1 MRLAFLPLLI
11 GVSALTA
18 FIVFLFI
25 GPFHIVELPLDT
37 FGTLIF
43 DACLC
48 LTFFLQHS
56 VMIRKGVRTRIVH
69 RIPNRYFGALFT
81 TVTAVMLFSFVLLW
95 QESSHSISSADGI
108 FRWLLQGIFLAAAAI
123 QPWIARSLGAS
134 VDVFGDK
141 TLARSVEAVPPP
153 PGPIL
158 LAGPYRWVRHPSYFT
173 ALVMI
178 WSYPDLTAD
187 RLLLNVL
194 FTAWI
199 ILGTVLEERDLI
211 AVYGKEYRTY
221 QCAVPM
227 LIPYRVPRR
236 GRGETIEE
244 D

>member
-1 MRLAFLPLLI
+1 MRLAFLPALI
-11 GVSALTA
+11 GAGALTA
-18 FIVFLFI
+18 FTVFLFV

-37 FGTLIF
+37 TEILIF

-56 VMIRKGVRTRIVH
+56 LMIREGVRTRIEQ
-69 RIPNRYFGALFT
+69 RIPQRYFGALFT
-81 TVTAVMLFSFVLLW
+81 PVTAVMLFLLMLLW
-95 QESSHSISSADGI
+95 QESSQSIAAADGI
-108 FRWLLQGIFLAAAAI
+108 FRWLLQGIFLAAVAA
-123 QPWIARSLGAS
+123 QPWIVRSLGAS

-141 TLARSVEAVPPP
+141 ALAQSVDVAPPP

-158 LAGPYRWVRHPSYFT
+158 LVGPYRWVRHPSYFT

-194 FTAWI
+194 FTVWI

-211 AVYGKEYRTY
+211 AVHGEEYRTY
-221 QCAVPM
+221 QRAVPM
-227 LIPYRVPRR
+227 LIPYRIPRS
-236 GRGETIEE
+236 GCSKTSGE